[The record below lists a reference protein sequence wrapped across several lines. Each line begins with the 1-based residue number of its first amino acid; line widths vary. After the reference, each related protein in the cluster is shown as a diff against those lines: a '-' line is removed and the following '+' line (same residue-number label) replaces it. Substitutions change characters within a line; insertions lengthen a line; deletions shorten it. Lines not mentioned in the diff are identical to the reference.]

1 MDKFISAAIQI
12 DSQSNKKENLE
23 KLDHF
28 IDVAHKDFGAKL
40 IGMSEMVNFIGEK
53 NEEFA
58 NAENI
63 PGPTT
68 DFFSKKAKQH
78 KVWLHCGSILE
89 KILNEKKFYNTNVFM
104 NPRGEIVSTYRK
116 IHLFDISLDGG
127 VSFFESSTIKAG
139 DKVTFVDTEL
149 GRVGFSIC
157 YDIRFPEL
165 YRSLMLK
172 GAKIIF
178 VPAEFT
184 MPTGKDHWEC
194 LLRARAIENECYII
208 APAQIGKK
216 PAFQSYGRSLII
228 DPWGTVIAKASDKE
242 CVISAEI
249 DVEYLEKIRRCI
261 PCLEH
266 RKPEVYNLFE

>member
-1 MDKFISAAIQI
+1 MDKFIAAAIQI

-28 IDVAHKDFGAKL
+28 IDIAHKDFGAKL
-40 IGMSEMVNFIGEK
+40 IGMSEMVNFAGEK
-53 NEEFA
+53 NEEFT
-58 NAENI
+58 NAETI

-68 DFFSKKAKQH
+68 NFFCKKAKQH

-89 KILNEKKFYNTNVFM
+89 KIPGEKKLYNTNVFM
-104 NPRGEIVSTYRK
+104 NPRGEIVSIYRK
-116 IHLFDISLDGG
+116 IHLFDISLDES

-139 DKVTFVDTEL
+139 DKVTVVDTEL
-149 GRVGFSIC
+149 GGVGFSIC

-165 YRSLMLK
+165 YRSLTLK

-249 DVEYLEKIRRCI
+249 DMEYLEKIRRCI

-266 RKPEVYNLFE
+266 RKPEVYKLFK

>member
-53 NEEFA
+53 NEEFT
-58 NAENI
+58 NAEAI

-89 KILNEKKFYNTNVFM
+89 KIPNEKKFHNTNVFM

-116 IHLFDISLDGG
+116 IHLFDISLDEG

-139 DKVTFVDTEL
+139 NKVTVVDTDL
-149 GRVGFSIC
+149 GEIGFSIC

-165 YRSLMLK
+165 YRSLTLK